1 MNTSFSAL
9 DTFKTCPLKYKYQQI
24 DKIRT
29 PKGPEAVFGTLVHS
43 TMKFIHD
50 GNFLLP
56 TQKQA
61 LEFFS
66 KNWNPEVFEDE
77 IQERSAFAQGIKIV
91 QDYYKKNDA
100 NKTQIVDLESRFTI
114 EIKDEEKKDESHL
127 VSGFI
132 DRIDK
137 TEDGFEII
145 DYKTSR
151 KLPAQKMIDENLQ
164 LLIYLLAFLKRYPD
178 LEKTPDKVKLSLYF
192 LKHGTKLSS
201 TKNESQIDEG
211 RQAILDIIK
220 EIEKSDFGPR
230 VSPLCDWCGYQENC
244 PMWKH
249 KFKKNQESGIKNQ
262 EEKEKIIKEYIDLQD
277 GMKSGRKKIA
287 ELAKQILEIMEEEK
301 VERLFSKDKI
311 VAKTSR
317 KTYKYNEEEIKNVL
331 QSAGLWDRVLKI
343 DGVKL
348 KKVLALLPANL
359 KKEVEKNKEVDR
371 ESHGLSIK
379 KA

>member
-43 TMKFIHD
+43 TMKFIHS

-56 TQKQA
+56 TQKEA
-61 LEFFS
+61 LNYFS
-66 KNWNPEVFEDE
+66 SNWNPEVFEDE
-77 IQERSAFAQGIKIV
+77 IQERSAFAQGIRIV
-91 QDYYKKNDA
+91 QDYYKKNDT
-100 NKTQIVDLESRFTI
+100 NKIQIVDLESRFTI
-114 EIKDEEKKDESHL
+114 EIKDEDKKYESHL

-137 TEDGFEII
+137 IDEGFEII

-151 KLPAQKMIDENLQ
+151 KLPAQKTIDENLQ
-164 LLIYLLAFLKRYPD
+164 LLIYLLAFLKRYPEY
-178 LEKTPDKVKLSLYF
+178 EKTPEKVKLSLFF
-192 LKHGTKLSS
+192 LKHSTKLSS
-201 TKNESQIDEG
+201 VKNKSQIDEG

-220 EIEKSDFGPR
+220 EIEKSDFQPQ
-230 VSPLCDWCGYQENC
+230 VSPLCDWCGYQEKC

-249 KFKKNQESGIKNQ
+249 KFKAKS
-262 EEKEKIIKEYIDLQD
+262 EKSKVDKENVVEEYIKLQE
-277 GMKSGRKKIA
+277 GMKSDRKKVA

-301 VERLFSKDKI
+301 AERLFSKDRI
-311 VAKTSR
+311 VTKTSR
-317 KTYKYNEEEIKNVL
+317 KTYKYDEEEIKNIL
-331 QSAGLWDRVLKI
+331 QGAGLWDKVIKI
-343 DGVKL
+343 DGVKF
-348 KKVLALLPANL
+348 KKVLTLLPANL

-371 ESHGLSIK
+371 GSHGLSVK